1 MLDVSLLFKIGAFGI
16 LLMILEK
23 VLKASG
29 KDEIAM
35 ITNLSGIVIILIMVI
50 GLISKLFNSVR
61 TMFTL

>member
-1 MLDVSLLFKIGAFGI
+1 MLDVGLLFKIGAFGI
-16 LLMILEK
+16 FLMILEK

-35 ITNLSGIVIILIMVI
+35 ITNLSGIIIILMMVI
-50 GLISKLFNSVR
+50 GLISKLFGSVR